1 MTVLTEGLVQLNRI
15 NTVSEIGVAVLDK
28 GLETLEQTG
37 QGLVDII
44 DKSAMGRSVNPRI
57 GGNFDMI
64 V

>member
-1 MTVLTEGLVQLNRI
+1 MTVLTESLVQLNQI
-15 NTVSEIGVAVLDK
+15 NTASKIGIAVLDK

-37 QGLVDII
+37 QGLVDMIN
-44 DKSAMGRSVNPRI
+44 KSAMERSVNPHI